1 MDLFLIRHGQ
11 SGSGKNLGR
20 NLGPNGINEKTL
32 TATGIAE
39 IKRTAETLKRMNIVP
54 DAIVTSPLRHARHSA
69 EIVDSILFANKRG
82 PIGKAEKKKKLKS
95 VQVWNDLAPEGDR
108 ALVYKNLAKFKYD
121 SKVLVV
127 GHEPFL
133 TKMVAEIISSSS
145 SSPSTPRRSRY
156 SSSDSNPYLG
166 YGKGKH
172 RSIVLK
178 RSGLARIS
186 ITSMN
191 PKLKGEL
198 RWLLTP
204 MLLKRISL
212 IKSSKKARGKKNQ
225 KISRYHQI
233 VSPSDFTTN
242 SKTKPAVTAI
252 YQ

>member
-1 MDLFLIRHGQ
+1 MDLFLVRHGQ

-20 NLGPNGINEKTL
+20 SLGPSGINEKTL

-39 IKRTAETLKRMNIVP
+39 IERTGKALKRMNIVP
-54 DAIVTSPLRHARHSA
+54 DAIVTSPLRHAYHSA
-69 EIVDSILFANKRG
+69 EIVDSILFANKRS
-82 PIGKAEKKKKLKS
+82 PVGKPKKKKLKT

-133 TKMVAEIISSSS
+133 TKMVAEIVSSS
-145 SSPSTPRRSRY
+145 SSPNTPRRLRH

-166 YGKGKH
+166 YGRGKH

-186 ITSMN
+186 ITSIN
-191 PKLKGEL
+191 PRLKGEF

-204 MLLKRISL
+204 ILLKGISL

-225 KISRYHQI
+225 KVSQYHQI
-233 VSPSDFTTN
+233 ASPSDFTTN
-242 SKTKPAVTAI
+242 SKTKPAVTAF

>member
-11 SGSGKNLGR
+11 SGSGKNLSR

-39 IKRTAETLKRMNIVP
+39 IERTAQTLKRMNIVL
-54 DAIVTSPLRHARHSA
+54 DAIVTSPLKHAHHSA
-69 EIVDSILFANKRG
+69 EIVDGILFANKRDQ
-82 PIGKAEKKKKLKS
+82 IGKPKKKKKLTTI
-95 VQVWNDLAPEGDR
+95 QVWNDLAPEGDR

-133 TKMVAEIISSSS
+133 TKMVAEIVSS
-145 SSPSTPRRSRY
+145 SSPNTPRRFRH
-156 SSSDSNPYLG
+156 SSSDSNLYLG
-166 YGKGKH
+166 YGRGKH

-204 MLLKRISL
+204 MLLKGISL
-212 IKSSKKARGKKNQ
+212 IRKGKKARGKRNQ
-225 KISRYHQI
+225 KVFQYRQ
-233 VSPSDFTTN
+233 VASPSDFTTN
-242 SKTKPAVTAI
+242 SKTKPAVTAF